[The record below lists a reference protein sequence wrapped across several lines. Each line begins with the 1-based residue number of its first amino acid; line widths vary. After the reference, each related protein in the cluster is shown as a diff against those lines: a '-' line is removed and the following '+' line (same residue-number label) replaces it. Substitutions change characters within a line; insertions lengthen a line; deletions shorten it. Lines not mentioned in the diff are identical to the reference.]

1 MAGMRTL
8 TSVVVVLA
16 LAAGAY
22 AQSDRSRE
30 IQLADKLEKSRRAFQ
45 ADLEKLVN
53 YYAQSGQYL
62 KLRNARQE
70 LNHLL
75 TFSPLD
81 YVRKIDPPRRAAKGT
96 QFIEEAEILYQDGIM
111 YKEYPDLFNKKDRL
125 LLAIARFDRLLT
137 KYPQSDRVDDAA
149 FMLGEIRGGYYFKE
163 WDIAVDLYEKCVEW
177 NAGTPH
183 PARFRAA
190 EIYLKKMKDYDRAAA
205 YFRWSAENDINAN
218 IREKSA
224 EHLEKMREKGYL
236 LEPAEEEQETDEE
249 AASEDAAEEAA
260 ETEAGAATE
269 EKGE

>member
-1 MAGMRTL
+1 MRTL
-8 TSVVVVLA
+8 TSVAVVLV
-16 LAAGAY
+16 LAAGVY

-30 IQLADKLEKSRRAFQ
+30 LQLADKVEKSRRTFQ

-62 KLRNARQE
+62 KLRNAREE

-96 QFIEEAEILYQDGIM
+96 KYIEEAEILYQDGVM

-125 LLAIARFDRLLT
+125 LMALVRFNRLLT
-137 KYPQSDRVDDAA
+137 EHPQSERVDDAA
-149 FMLGEIRGGYYFKE
+149 FMLAEIRGGYYFKE
-163 WDIAVDLYEKCVEW
+163 WDIAVDLYEKCIEW

-190 EIYLKKMKDYDRAAA
+190 EIYLKKMHDYDRAAA
-205 YFRWSAENDINAN
+205 YFTWSAEHDLDAD

-224 EHLEKMREKGYL
+224 EHLTKMREKGYL
-236 LEPAEEEQETDEE
+236 RESEEQETEDVEDAAPEPAEEATEPDAEATTDEN
-249 AASEDAAEEAA
+249 AE
-260 ETEAGAATE
+260 
-269 EKGE
+269 

>member
-1 MAGMRTL
+1 MRTL
-8 TSVVVVLA
+8 TSVVIVLVLA
-16 LAAGAY
+16 VGTY

-30 IQLADKLEKSRRAFQ
+30 LQLADKLEKSRRTFK

-62 KLRNARQE
+62 KLRNAREE
-70 LNHLL
+70 LNYLL

-96 QFIEEAEILYQDGIM
+96 HFIEEAEILYQDGIM
-111 YKEYPDLFNKKDRL
+111 YKEYPDFFNKKDRL
-125 LLAIARFDRLLT
+125 LLAIARFNRLLT

-149 FMLGEIRGGYYFKE
+149 FMLAQIRGGYYFKE
-163 WDIAVDLYEKCVEW
+163 WDIAVDLYEKCIEW

-205 YFRWSAENDINAN
+205 YFRWSAENDLNAD

-224 EHLEKMREKGYL
+224 EHLEEMREKGYL
-236 LEPAEEEQETDEE
+236 LEPSEEEKEKDEDTAPE
-249 AASEDAAEEAA
+249 AAQEAP
-260 ETEAGAATE
+260 ETEAEAATE
-269 EKGE
+269 EMAE